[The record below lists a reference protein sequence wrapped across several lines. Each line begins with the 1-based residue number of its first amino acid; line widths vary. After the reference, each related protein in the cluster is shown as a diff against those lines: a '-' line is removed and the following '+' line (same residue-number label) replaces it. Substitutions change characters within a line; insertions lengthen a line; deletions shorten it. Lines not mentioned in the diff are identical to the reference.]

1 MEGKQFIVLGVSDV
15 WNMLL
20 KVLCDGHV
28 FLDALKV
35 LCDGHIFLDAYDT
48 L

>member
-1 MEGKQFIVLGVSDV
+1 MRLS
-15 WNMLL
+15 WNGANWLNGFRDSL

-28 FLDALKV
+28 FLDAY
-35 LCDGHIFLDAYDT
+35 DA